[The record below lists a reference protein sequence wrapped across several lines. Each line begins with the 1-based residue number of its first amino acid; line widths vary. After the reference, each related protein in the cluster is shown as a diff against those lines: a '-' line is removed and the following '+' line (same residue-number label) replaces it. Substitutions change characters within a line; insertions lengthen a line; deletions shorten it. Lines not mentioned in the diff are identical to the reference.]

1 MENENNDINEKE
13 VELNDFQFF
22 KNEILSH
29 LQQLDKSF
37 SLKIQEQAL
46 KTSNIINEMNEKMN
60 SLIEKNTFLSD
71 TLSNIKF
78 KAEKLDELDAYKKK
92 SEQQILTHDI
102 SLKETIK
109 DFSNLKYKY
118 DKIFLDNL
126 TIPGQIGQG
135 AKYKNLGEF
144 LSYMIQEMKNINYEK
159 EQFKRDIKEIKQ
171 KSDNTVKEVKTIITN
186 SQNVCNK
193 YSDTKDS
200 ILNEKINSEIHL
212 CNEKMMDIRIENVKA
227 AQNLEKKT
235 DELMN
240 EWKKILDIKSE
251 IELKLKENINIFKND
266 KDIAVQRY
274 EDMKIEF
281 NKIKSRF
288 GSLVEFIKDIK
299 VQKIPIQARPDK
311 IKTMTKKLKFNR
323 RESKN
328 SDDLRKIDLDYN
340 VNKKNDTDD
349 EGENQKKAK
358 VRKLVRQITQ
368 HFHEPE
374 KKENDDFID
383 LNNNNNYNNND
394 NNNNQINSVDENIKN
409 NKEFLNN
416 NNYEKNKNIEN
427 NKKIKNENIE
437 TSNIK
442 MNKKRNTTID
452 INENNNLNNNYNFK
466 TLNKNY
472 PEDEKLKQNQRI
484 ILNYNQNSEPT
495 LLKLNNKETINN
507 KTFQNY
513 STVKMSI
520 TEENNYNP
528 GLFISKN
535 LNTKKKYRVSQIMTE
550 NPFRL
555 KDKKN
560 SIFISKINEPKNQNS
575 VFGRTNANFHKDYIN
590 CSYERP
596 KSKKNTIPKLNVGFF
611 PTSKLK
617 INFVDFEL

>member
-126 TIPGQIGQG
+126 IIPGQIGQG

-349 EGENQKKAK
+349 EGENQKKSK
-358 VRKLVRQITQ
+358 SQ
-368 HFHEPE
+368 
-374 KKENDDFID
+374 
-383 LNNNNNYNNND
+383 
-394 NNNNQINSVDENIKN
+394 
-409 NKEFLNN
+409 
-416 NNYEKNKNIEN
+416 
-427 NKKIKNENIE
+427 KI
-437 TSNIK
+437 S
-442 MNKKRNTTID
+442 
-452 INENNNLNNNYNFK
+452 
-466 TLNKNY
+466 
-472 PEDEKLKQNQRI
+472 
-484 ILNYNQNSEPT
+484 
-495 LLKLNNKETINN
+495 
-507 KTFQNY
+507 
-513 STVKMSI
+513 
-520 TEENNYNP
+520 
-528 GLFISKN
+528 
-535 LNTKKKYRVSQIMTE
+535 
-550 NPFRL
+550 
-555 KDKKN
+555 
-560 SIFISKINEPKNQNS
+560 
-575 VFGRTNANFHKDYIN
+575 
-590 CSYERP
+590 
-596 KSKKNTIPKLNVGFF
+596 
-611 PTSKLK
+611 
-617 INFVDFEL
+617 